1 MEMAVT
7 KTAPLNVD
15 QVWCW
20 FVCGLKQQVRER
32 PTFLLCFLLSG
43 FVYLYWWLG
52 LPLPCRSRIKFAA
65 AACFVFFF
73 LLKVET
79 HKSLKNPAGK
89 FSPTA
94 ARLHIETSTAS
105 PLEKEKEE
113 KKIYPH
119 IYTNDPTLSLASSPL
134 IVSTVPPH
142 SHRGQVC

>member
-65 AACFVFFF
+65 AACFFFF
-73 LLKVET
+73 FFWRWKLTKASKTLQASFLPLLLDYT
-79 HKSLKNPAGK
+79 LKLLLRAP
-89 FSPTA
+89 S
-94 ARLHIETSTAS
+94 
-105 PLEKEKEE
+105 
-113 KKIYPH
+113 KKKRKKKKTYPH